1 MTDEHSLRGLLHWAT
16 HRIPGVPAHAERPA
30 GHQGKARHGR
40 AWHHSVAHHR
50 WQHHRQN
57 HRQNHRWNHSSA
69 RPPRMLV
76 AWQRR
81 IAAFFGQER

>member
-1 MTDEHSLRGLLHWAT
+1 MTDEHSLRSLLHWAT
-16 HRIPGVPAHAERPA
+16 HRIPGIPAHAERPA
-30 GHQGKARHGR
+30 GHRGKARHGR

-50 WQHHRQN
+50 SQH
-57 HRQNHRWNHSSA
+57 HRWNHSSA

-81 IAAFFGQER
+81 IAAFFGQELR

>member
-1 MTDEHSLRGLLHWAT
+1 MTDNHPLRALLHWAT

-30 GHQGKARHGR
+30 GHRGKTSHRR

-50 WQHHRQN
+50 WR
-57 HRQNHRWNHSSA
+57 HRWNHSSA
-69 RPPRMLV
+69 QPPRMLV

-81 IAAFFGQER
+81 IAAFFGQEL